1 MEVNGKSTRIG
12 FFTTRVVQA
21 NNRDGAELLAVDL
34 IRNDKWL
41 RGAVANSPTDPPMI
55 FAKEIEELEGGDI
68 PDVGAGFSFFPMDGS
83 DV

>member
-1 MEVNGKSTRIG
+1 M
-12 FFTTRVVQA
+12 
-21 NNRDGAELLAVDL
+21 DL